1 MGHSATGRVLKAE
14 ISSLPAYRRI
24 HAVIRERIEQGR
36 LRPGDTVDSERE
48 LARRHR
54 VSLMTARHALAEL
67 EREGLVERRR
77 GSGTFVAPPRIQFNR
92 LTSFTEQMATRSLSP
107 QSKVLSSRVTLS
119 EPDIAARLALPPMS
133 PLLVIE
139 RLRQAAGE
147 PFALESCYFCAA
159 QFGTLARHSLDR
171 QSLFSL
177 LQREYG
183 AELAYADE
191 NIDATVADPRLAKL
205 LSVPR
210 GSPLLRIRQV
220 IFSNTGRAV
229 TYVLGMYRSDRHTVT
244 IRRTR

>member
-1 MGHSATGRVLKAE
+1 MGQSATGRALKTDN
-14 ISSLPAYRRI
+14 SSLPAYRRI
-24 HAVIRERIEQGR
+24 HGVIRDRIEKGH

-67 EREGLVERRR
+67 ERDGFVERRR
-77 GSGTFVAPPRIQFNR
+77 GAGTFVAPPKIQFNR

-107 QSKVLSSRVTLS
+107 QSRVLSSRVILS
-119 EPDIAARLALPPMS
+119 EPDIAARLSLPPMA
-133 PLLVIE
+133 PLLMIE

-147 PFALESCYFCAA
+147 PFAIESCYFCAA
-159 QFGTLARHSLDR
+159 QYGTLARAPLER
-171 QSLFSL
+171 QSLFLL
-177 LQREYG
+177 LQRDYG
-183 AELAYADE
+183 AELAYSDE

-220 IFSNTGRAV
+220 IFSNTGKAI
-229 TYVLGMYRSDRHTVT
+229 TYVLGMYRSDRHTFT